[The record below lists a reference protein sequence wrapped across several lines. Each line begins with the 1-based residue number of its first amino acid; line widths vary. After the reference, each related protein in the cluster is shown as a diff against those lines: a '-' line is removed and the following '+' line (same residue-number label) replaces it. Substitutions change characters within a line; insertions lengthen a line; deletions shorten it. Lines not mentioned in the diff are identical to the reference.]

1 MVSGLPVCF
10 PEWRKRVMKV
20 RDIMTRNPVTVSADD
35 PVRIA
40 AGLLRTNRIGG
51 LPVMEK
57 DEIVGVITESDV
69 ISLLE
74 TGRLSDDLW
83 LPSPLE
89 VIEVPLREV
98 VNWEKT
104 KTALT
109 HIGETPVRK
118 IMSHPAITIDED
130 TDIEDAAALMLSHRI
145 ARLPVVHGRRLTG
158 IVAKADIIR
167 GVGSAV

>member
-1 MVSGLPVCF
+1 
-10 PEWRKRVMKV
+10 
-20 RDIMTRNPVTVSADD
+20 MTRNPVTVSGDE

-51 LPVMEK
+51 LPVMDK
-57 DEIVGVITESDV
+57 DMIIGVITESDI

-104 KTALT
+104 KAALA
-109 HIGETPVRK
+109 HIGDTPVRK
-118 IMSHPAITIDED
+118 IMSHPAITIDEEA
-130 TDIEDAAALMLSHRI
+130 DIEAAAALMLSHRI
-145 ARLPVVHGRRLTG
+145 ARLPVLHGGHLTG
-158 IVAKADIIR
+158 IVAKADILR
-167 GVGSAV
+167 GVGGAVG

>member
-1 MVSGLPVCF
+1 
-10 PEWRKRVMKV
+10 MKV
-20 RDIMTRNPVTVSADD
+20 REIMTRDPLTVSADA

-57 DEIVGVITESDV
+57 DAIVGVITESDI

-74 TGRLSDDLW
+74 TGKLSNDLW

-89 VIEVPLREV
+89 VIEVPLREI

-104 KTALT
+104 KTALA
-109 HIGETPVRK
+109 HIGDTPVRK
-118 IMSHPAITIDED
+118 IMSHPAITIDEEA
-130 TDIEDAAALMLSHRI
+130 DIEDAAALMLSHRI
-145 ARLPVVHGRRLTG
+145 ARLPVVRGGRLCG
-158 IVAKADIIR
+158 IVAKADILR
-167 GVGSAV
+167 GVGGAVE

>member
-1 MVSGLPVCF
+1 M
-10 PEWRKRVMKV
+10 EEQEMKV
-20 RDIMTRNPVTVSADD
+20 RDIMTRNPVTVSADE

-51 LPVMEK
+51 LPVMDK
-57 DEIVGVITESDV
+57 DTIIGVITESDI

-104 KTALT
+104 KTALS
-109 HIGETPVRK
+109 HIGDTQVRK
-118 IMSHPAITIDED
+118 IMSHPAITIDEEA
-130 TDIEDAAALMLSHRI
+130 DIEAAAALMLSHKI
-145 ARLPVVHGRRLTG
+145 ARLPVVHGGQLTG
-158 IVAKADIIR
+158 IVAKADILR
-167 GVGSAV
+167 GVGGAVE

>member
-1 MVSGLPVCF
+1 
-10 PEWRKRVMKV
+10 
-20 RDIMTRNPVTVSADD
+20 MTRNPVTVSGDE

-51 LPVMEK
+51 LPVMDK
-57 DEIVGVITESDV
+57 DMIIGVITESDI

-104 KTALT
+104 KAALA
-109 HIGETPVRK
+109 HIGDTPVRK
-118 IMSHPAITIDED
+118 IMSHPAITIDEEA
-130 TDIEDAAALMLSHRI
+130 DIEAAAALMLSHRI
-145 ARLPVVHGRRLTG
+145 ARLPVLHGGHLTG
-158 IVAKADIIR
+158 IVAKADILR
-167 GVGSAV
+167 GVGGAVE